1 MLVFGI
7 DNWQF
12 DKFDKLGK
20 EEHLDGTPGEC
31 LMH

>member
-7 DNWQF
+7 DNWL
-12 DKFDKLGK
+12 KFFLQGK